1 MKQHN
6 GKSLISRI
14 NRAFLLQA
22 GLIAIAAMVGVLG
35 AKVVIE
41 QILIRNAIF
50 EEEEYFWSQYTN
62 DQSFPLPDTLNLTG
76 YFDPGN
82 LPEEMRGN
90 LVDDEIFQEFGTGID
105 RKVLHVSER
114 NGQKLYLI
122 YYRGQ
127 VDLLVL
133 YYGIFPLFIVL
144 LILYLS
150 LWMMYRFNRRAVS
163 PVIQLANRINDLDL
177 YHPDFSGLE
186 DMTLGYNTE
195 DEISKLA
202 DAIVHLGER
211 LNDFIERE
219 RYFTRDASHELRSP
233 LTVINLAADLLESE
247 QELSKPAK
255 HSVERIKRAITD
267 MERLSEVFLLL
278 AREDAQALSKE
289 FITLND
295 ILEEEIERGKIIKG
309 TKAVTL
315 ELEQNNEIRLTAS
328 DTVLSVI
335 FGNLIRNAINH
346 TDSGNIRVIVNGQ
359 QVIVSDEGRGM
370 DKTDLDQAFQ
380 AFHRGSNV
388 NAAGFGIG
396 LTIVKRLIDRFDWTI
411 SVTSEPGRGTR
422 FKLLFPDAD
431 IRPLDNYQH
440 AAPPRVS
447 AI

>member
-1 MKQHN
+1 MKLN
-6 GKSLISRI
+6 KDKSLISKI

-41 QILIRNAIF
+41 QILIREAIY
-50 EEEEYFWSQYTN
+50 EEEEYFWSRY
-62 DQSFPLPDTLNLTG
+62 DKDPSFSLPDTTNLTG
-76 YFDPGN
+76 YFSRDALPAEIRDTLVEQPGF
-82 LPEEMRGN
+82 
-90 LVDDEIFQEFGTGID
+90 IEFGTGTD
-105 RKVLHVSER
+105 RKVLHISER
-114 NGQKLYLI
+114 DGQKLYLV

-144 LILYLS
+144 LVLYLS
-150 LWMMYRFNRRAVS
+150 LWMMYRFNRRTVS
-163 PVIQLANRINDLDL
+163 PVIQLANRINKLDL
-177 YHPDFSGLE
+177 YHPDFNS
-186 DMTLGYNTE
+186 LGELSVAYNTE

-247 QELSKPAK
+247 QELSKPAQ

-295 ILEEEIERGKIIKG
+295 ILEEEIDRGNIIKG
-309 TKAVTL
+309 TKPLTL

-328 DTVLSVI
+328 DTVLSVS

-346 TDSGNIRVIVNGQ
+346 TESGVIRVTVNGQ
-359 QVIVSDEGRGM
+359 QVIVSDEGGGM
-370 DKTDLDQAFQ
+370 DKKDLDQAFH

-396 LTIVKRLIDRFDWTI
+396 LTIVKRLIDRFEWSI

-422 FKLLFPDAD
+422 FKILFPDSD
-431 IRPLDNYQH
+431 IRPIQRYQ
-440 AAPPRVS
+440 PDVSPRVS
-447 AI
+447 VM

>member
-1 MKQHN
+1 MQSN
-6 GKSLISRI
+6 GKSIISKI

-41 QILIRNAIF
+41 QILIREAIF
-50 EEEEYFWSQYTN
+50 EEEAYFWEQYN
-62 DQSFPLPDTLNLTG
+62 QDKSFPLPNTQNLTG
-76 YFDPGN
+76 FFDPN
-82 LPEEMRGN
+82 LLPQEMQSN
-90 LVDDEIFQEFGTGID
+90 IDEQGGFQEFGSGID
-105 RKVLHVSER
+105 RKVLHVSR
-114 NGQKLYLI
+114 SGDNTLYLI

-144 LILYLS
+144 VVLYLS
-150 LWMMYRFNRRAVS
+150 LWMMYRFNRRTVS
-163 PVIQLANRINDLDL
+163 PVVQLANRINNLDL
-177 YHPDFSGLE
+177 YHPDFSGLD
-186 DMTLGYNTE
+186 DMSLGFNTE

-202 DAIVHLGER
+202 DAIVNLGER

-247 QELSKPAK
+247 EELSKPAQ
-255 HSVERIKRAITD
+255 HSVERIKRAISD

-278 AREDAQALSKE
+278 AREDAQALSKD

-295 ILEEEIERGKIIKG
+295 ILEEEIDRGNIIKG
-309 TKAVTL
+309 TKALTL
-315 ELEQNNEIRLTAS
+315 EFEQNNEIRLTAS

-346 TDSGNIRVIVNGQ
+346 TDSGIIRVIVNGQ

-388 NAAGFGIG
+388 NASGFGIG

-431 IRPLDNYQH
+431 IRPLQTFTH
-440 AAPPRVS
+440 SIPPRVS
-447 AI
+447 AM

>member
-1 MKQHN
+1 MIENN

-41 QILIRNAIF
+41 QILIREAMF
-50 EEEEYFWSQYTN
+50 KEEDYFWSQYAKN
-62 DQSFPLPDTLNLTG
+62 PNFPLPDTTNLTG
-76 YFDPGN
+76 YFN
-82 LPEEMRGN
+82 PEE
-90 LVDDEIFQEFGTGID
+90 LPIEISDELIAQQGFIEFGTGVD
-105 RKVLHVSER
+105 RKVLHVTEQ
-114 NGQKLYLI
+114 NGKKLYLV

-144 LILYLS
+144 LVLYLS

-163 PVIQLANRINDLDL
+163 PVIKLANRINELDL

-186 DMTLGYNTE
+186 DLSLGYNTE

-211 LNDFIERE
+211 LSDFIERE

-233 LTVINLAADLLESE
+233 MTVINLAADLLESE
-247 QELSKPAK
+247 EELSRPAK

-278 AREDAQALSKE
+278 AREDAQALSKD

-295 ILEEEIERGKIIKG
+295 ILQEEVERGNIIKG
-309 TKAVTL
+309 IKPISI

-335 FGNLIRNAINH
+335 FGNLIRNAINY
-346 TDSGNIRVIVNGQ
+346 TDGGVIRVIVNGQ
-359 QVIVSDEGRGM
+359 QVIVSDEGQGM
-370 DKTDLDQAFQ
+370 DKEDLNQAFH

-388 NAAGFGIG
+388 NASGFGIG
-396 LTIVKRLIDRFDWTI
+396 LTIVKRLIDRFDWNI
-411 SVTSEPGRGTR
+411 SVTSEPGQGTR
-422 FKLLFPDAD
+422 FKILFPDAD
-431 IRPLDNYQH
+431 IRPLREYKPVIQK
-440 AAPPRVS
+440 VS
-447 AI
+447 AM